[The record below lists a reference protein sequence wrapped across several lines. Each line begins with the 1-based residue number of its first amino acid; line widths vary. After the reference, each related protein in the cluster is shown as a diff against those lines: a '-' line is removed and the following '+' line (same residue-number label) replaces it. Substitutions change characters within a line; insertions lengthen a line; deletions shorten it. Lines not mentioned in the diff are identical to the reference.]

1 MAASDRMILRLRVRF
16 SRVEAL
22 GMACLLGGM
31 ESALCMAR

>member
-1 MAASDRMILRLRVRF
+1 MEASEQMIMRLRVRF